1 MLKNV
6 CNYASV
12 NVCLFGQNDF
22 MEMELI
28 SLGSKSHLQRCWL
41 EWRSVWVSRY
51 GPWYTG
57 RKNPAIVAIAYDVK
71 WSSATMVA
79 VMIFQ
84 LTGICL
90 VKFCDI
96 ASNCTQQWLTL
107 IQQVHI
113 VIFSRAFRNLWECIY
128 TCIWTF
134 VQYCLCKMCLG
145 IISRWWCNNQV
156 LGRPV
161 CSICV
166 CCIVCLAAISQ
177 SRGGIMAF
185 GKPQHN
191 GMVTWC
197 KMQSSISSLWNKTGY
212 VHFS

>member
-28 SLGSKSHLQRCWL
+28 SLGSKSRLQRCWL
-41 EWRSVWVSRY
+41 EWRSVWVSRD

-96 ASNCTQQWLTL
+96 ASNCTQQSDW
-107 IQQVHI
+107 HS
-113 VIFSRAFRNLWECIY
+113 FSRFILLSLAELSETSESVY
-128 TCIWTF
+128 TH
-134 VQYCLCKMCLG
+134 V
-145 IISRWWCNNQV
+145 SERS
-156 LGRPV
+156 
-161 CSICV
+161 CSIVCV
-166 CCIVCLAAISQ
+166 RCV
-177 SRGGIMAF
+177 
-185 GKPQHN
+185 
-191 GMVTWC
+191 WE
-197 KMQSSISSLWNKTGY
+197 
-212 VHFS
+212 